1 MATRQK
7 SKAADTAD
15 SPTFTELVSPDGQ
28 RKVTPKTALD
38 DSRYRFDGYLPAE
51 QQKEPAP
58 EPVTDGG
65 PQTVGTNA

>member
-1 MATRQK
+1 MARK
-7 SKAADTAD
+7 SAAKAQDAAD
-15 SPTFTELVSPDGQ
+15 SPTFAELVSPDGE
-28 RKVTPKTALD
+28 RRVTPKTALD
-38 DSRYRFDGYLPAE
+38 DSKYRFDGYLPPE